1 MGGEAVREQS
11 SVCVLLSTQKKKF
24 FAFLLKSRLSEK
36 KNKLEWKKEKPKN
49 ERNMVVAVVN
59 GSI

>member
-11 SVCVLLSTQKKKF
+11 RVCVLLSTQKKKF

-36 KNKLEWKKEKPKN
+36 KKNKLEWKKEKPKK
-49 ERNMVVAVVN
+49 
-59 GSI
+59 